1 MRILGIDPGL
11 SGALAFWSDGALEV
25 FDVPSVAARKRGREV
40 DWSEAARIV
49 DAADHIDHAVIESA
63 AAMPKQGVASM
74 FKFGFVCGG
83 LRALVAAHFIPVTYV
98 TPKKW
103 KGALGVPKAKD
114 GARARASELLPA
126 YSHLWQRVRDDG
138 RAEAAMIALY
148 GARLLSSGER
158 MGAAA

>member
-11 SGALAFWSDGALEV
+11 SGALAFWDHDGGLQV
-25 FDVPSVAARKRGREV
+25 FDVPTVKARSRGREV

-49 DAADHIDHAVIESA
+49 DAAGHIEHAIIESA
-63 AAMPKQGVASM
+63 AAMPKQGVSSM

-103 KGALGVPKAKD
+103 KSALSVPKAKD
-114 GARARASELLPA
+114 GARARASELFPA
-126 YSHLWQRVRDDG
+126 YSHLWQRVKDDG
-138 RAEAAMIALY
+138 RAESALIALW
-148 GARLLSSGER
+148 GARMLR
-158 MGAAA
+158 ATTKAAA